1 MTKYSTMKIKQL
13 ITAFLLLTCL
23 MSFSQKKIK
32 YKTVY
37 FEDNTVE
44 TPNAKV
50 SLLDVI
56 SEDNLISGTLKIE
69 NHTGKPLVI
78 KPEECSYTLPAGEAF
93 SKKRWMVI
101 APRETESKTIDIKGE
116 NIKTKETLF
125 KVGGF
130 YICNSSEIAVAPNA
144 VLPPEKEITIGNF
157 KLELVDWIQ
166 SGPQIRVRYVVT
178 YLGDKVGLLD
188 PSLVT
193 IKATTGE
200 EYKNQKEDYELLS
213 FHKKENYTVDFVFAN
228 DGKTKNTMLWNKS
241 FSEGLPEKLGAV
253 SFLVKMDEKKTKE
266 KNKN

>member
-1 MTKYSTMKIKQL
+1 LTKFSVMKIKQL
-13 ITAFLLLTCL
+13 IPAILLLTSL
-23 MSFSQKKIK
+23 LSFSQKKIK

-56 SEDNLISGTLKIE
+56 AEDNLITGTLKIE

-78 KPEECSYTLPAGEAF
+78 KPEECSYTLPAGEVF
-93 SKKRWMVI
+93 SKKKWLVV
-101 APRETESKTIDIKGE
+101 APRQNESKTIDVKGE
-116 NIKTKETLF
+116 NMKTKETLF
-125 KVGGF
+125 KIGGF

-144 VLPPEKEITIGNF
+144 VLPPEKEINVGSF
-157 KLELVDWIQ
+157 KLELVDW
-166 SGPQIRVRYVVT
+166 SKTGPEIRIRYIVT

-200 EYKNQKEDYELLS
+200 EYKNQKDDYELLA
-213 FHKKENYTVDFVFAN
+213 FHKKENYTVDFVFVN
-228 DGKTKNTMLWNKS
+228 DAKTKNSILWNKA
-241 FSEGLPEKLGAV
+241 FSEGVPEKLGAV

-266 KNKN
+266 KDKK